1 MTWVDI
7 GLIFLV
13 VVVGSVVAGI
23 IATWWEER
31 KRDKPHKG
39 KWG

>member
-31 KRDKPHKG
+31 KGDKTKRG
-39 KWG
+39 